1 MFIIINP
8 LQLKLKKN
16 LQDNRVSEILEIFF
30 IFQLSSFVEQDF
42 KVNISK
48 LFSLKQKVAKA
59 IYINIL
65 N

>member
-42 KVNISK
+42 KVTISK